1 MNRFI
6 TALLTIVCVS
16 FTAAGFAGSDM
27 AGHDMTGHDMTPSD
41 SKSDKVGELF
51 HESMVKGYMLAYY
64 LMDLREQKTGEV
76 SSHAAHGKKEMD
88 KPHHIM
94 VYIMDKNHKPVHKG
108 KVGFLITNKEGIK
121 QKAMGMNMSGGFGT
135 TVDMKGKG
143 VYAIATKVVMG
154 EVKLMDKFE
163 YETK

>member
-6 TALLTIVCVS
+6 TAILTIVCVS

-27 AGHDMTGHDMTPSD
+27 TGHEMAPSD
-41 SKSDKVGELF
+41 SKSDKVGDLV
-51 HESMVKGYMLAYY
+51 HESMVEGYMLAYY
-64 LMDLREQKTGEV
+64 LMDLREQTTGDAA
-76 SSHAAHGKKEMD
+76 SHAAHGKKEMD

-108 KVGFLITNKEGIK
+108 KVGFLITNKEGKK
-121 QKAMGMNMSGGFGT
+121 QKAMGMYMSDGFGT
-135 TVDMKGKG
+135 TVDMKKKG

-163 YETK
+163 YEIK